1 MVLYHVYIFQLSILE
16 YTHLSVANN
25 IHDIYESASEPCNKG
40 KYGNYKID
48 QTAGR
53 HTGG

>member
-1 MVLYHVYIFQLSILE
+1 MYISIINIQNTYLSM
-16 YTHLSVANN
+16 ANN

-48 QTAGR
+48 QTTGR